1 MNRLTAG
8 CKAPDFELP
17 DQNGSAIRLDSLRG
31 KKVLV
36 YFYPKA
42 MTLDVPPKHVNYVI
56 AKVNWMPAMLSS

>member
-8 CKAPDFELP
+8 SPAPAFELS
-17 DQNGSAIRLDSLRG
+17 DQNGTPVRLESFRG

-42 MTLDVPPKHVNYVI
+42 MTPGCTKNLKLVMN
-56 AKVNWMPAMLSS
+56 